1 MQHYIYSRTDLHP
14 LSVAPSPRGHSMC
27 VDNVVREAKRD
38 FVSVVKL
45 STPWRFGVLLF
56 AGDMVL
62 MADSAKGL
70 ESNLKVMNQLLSRWE
85 GKENRMKTRLMRVA
99 RQKGHC

>member
-1 MQHYIYSRTDLHP
+1 
-14 LSVAPSPRGHSMC
+14 MC
-27 VDNVVREAKRD
+27 GQYGNGGKER
-38 FVSVVKL
+38 FVSGVKL
-45 STPWRFGVLLF
+45 PTPWRLGVLLF
-56 AGDMVL
+56 ADDMVL

-99 RQKGHC
+99 RQKGHCQVKKCSFGVHYGTLASQGFA